1 MIAANKVASG
11 DYRAHGATLITIRA
25 GHAAGHAAGP
35 ACPASD
41 VLFLSEDVPYGIFA
55 ALVGQGSNSFD
66 LDIYL
71 FGIVD
76 SGLHLAR
83 VHSNAMKYLSLRV
96 SGTRQLLFRRYPT
109 KTCERQPKQH
119 LFGR

>member
-1 MIAANKVASG
+1 MIAANKIASRE
-11 DYRAHGATLITIRA
+11 YRGYGATLITIRA
-25 GHAAGHAAGP
+25 GHAAGP
-35 ACPASD
+35 AWPTND
-41 VLFLSEDVPYGIFA
+41 VLFSSEDVPYGIFA

-83 VHSNAMKYLSLRV
+83 VHSNVMKYLKAYEYLGPASC
-96 SGTRQLLFRRYPT
+96 SFAGTPRRLT
-109 KTCERQPKQH
+109 NDN
-119 LFGR
+119 LSNIFGR